1 MIFLLA
7 VAGAVVLILK
17 KGPLAPVVVEVAE
30 AGQGDL
36 HSASFGVGTLEA
48 LRTYEIGPT
57 RGGRVLTLSVDQGDQ
72 VQEGQLLGEM
82 DPVDLPYRL
91 ESARRNVLRTESAIS
106 AADAKRADL
115 SARLA
120 LARKEADRYRELGL
134 EKQVS
139 QDQVDVKVTAAVSLA
154 HQLRAAEADLQALR
168 HDLERTREDVRA
180 LEAQLRELRLVSPVA
195 GLVVDR
201 RVDPGS
207 VVMAGT
213 PVLQLIDPST
223 VWVRVRVDQKRSRG
237 VRVGLPAEIRL
248 REHPGKAL
256 PGRVARMEAIA
267 DSLTEERWVNVAF
280 EGAIPS
286 VPLGSLANVT
296 IHLPPVT
303 GVLWV
308 PAAALQEKAGEKGVW
323 LLDGGRAT
331 FRPVVIGVR
340 TLDGRVEVRKGLEA
354 GEKVIVYTARRMEE
368 GLKVE
373 AR

>member
-1 MIFLLA
+1 VNSRTKRFLYSMIFLLA

-57 RGGRVLTLSVDQGDQ
+57 RGGRLLTLSVDQGDQ

-280 EGAIPS
+280 EGAI
-286 VPLGSLANVT
+286 V
-296 IHLPPVT
+296 
-303 GVLWV
+303 
-308 PAAALQEKAGEKGVW
+308 
-323 LLDGGRAT
+323 
-331 FRPVVIGVR
+331 
-340 TLDGRVEVRKGLEA
+340 
-354 GEKVIVYTARRMEE
+354 
-368 GLKVE
+368 
-373 AR
+373 